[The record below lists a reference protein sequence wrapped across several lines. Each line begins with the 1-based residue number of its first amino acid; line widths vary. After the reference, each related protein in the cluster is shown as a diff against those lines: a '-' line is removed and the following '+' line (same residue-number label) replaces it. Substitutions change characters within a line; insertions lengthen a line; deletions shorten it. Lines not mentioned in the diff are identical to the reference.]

1 MTYLLDVNSL
11 LALGVLH
18 HEFHERVAAW
28 IARLAKKEIPDL
40 ATCSITELG
49 FVRVLSQAQQYRFS
63 VVQARELLLLLKA
76 SESIR
81 CLFIPDGHDI
91 SHLPKW
97 KKSPKQTTDGH
108 LVELAR
114 ANGAQ
119 LATLDGK
126 IPGSFVIPLSR

>member
-18 HEFHERVAAW
+18 HEFHDRVAAW
-28 IARLAKKEIPDL
+28 VAKLARKGTPDL
-40 ATCSITELG
+40 AGCSITELG
-49 FVRVLSQAQQYRFS
+49 FVRVLSQAQQYRIS
-63 VVQARELLLLLKA
+63 VVQARELLIMLKG
-76 SESIR
+76 SKSIR
-81 CLFIPDGHDI
+81 YSFISDSQDI

-97 KKSPKQTTDGH
+97 VKTPKQTTDGH
-108 LVELAR
+108 LAELAR

-126 IPGSFVIPLSR
+126 IPGSFLIPTRR

>member
-18 HEFHERVAAW
+18 HEFHKRVAAW
-28 IARLAKKEIPDL
+28 IARLGKKGIPDL

-76 SESIR
+76 SESIS
-81 CLFIPDGHDI
+81 CSFIPDGHDI

-97 KKSPKQTTDGH
+97 VKSPKQTTDWH

-126 IPGSFVIPLSR
+126 IPGCFFIP

>member
-11 LALGVLH
+11 LALGVLQ
-18 HEFHERVAAW
+18 HEFHQRVAAW
-28 IARLAKKEIPDL
+28 VARLAKKGIPDL
-40 ATCSITELG
+40 ATSSITELG

-63 VVQARELLLLLKA
+63 VLQARELLLLLKA

-81 CLFIPDGHDI
+81 CSIIPDGHDI
-91 SHLPKW
+91 AHLPKW
-97 KKSPKQTTDGH
+97 VKSPKQTTDGH

-114 ANGAQ
+114 SNGAQ

-126 IPGSFVIPLSR
+126 IPGSFLIPQNR

>member
-1 MTYLLDVNSL
+1 MRYLLDVNSL

-18 HEFHERVAAW
+18 HEFHGRVAAW
-28 IARLAKKEIPDL
+28 VARQAKKGIPDL

-63 VVQARELLLLLKA
+63 VIQARELLLLLKA
-76 SESIR
+76 SESIH
-81 CLFIPDGHDI
+81 CAFIPDGHDI

-97 KKSPKQTTDGH
+97 VNSPKQTTDGH
-108 LVELAR
+108 LMELAR

-126 IPGSFVIPLSR
+126 IPGSFLIPQSR

>member
-11 LALGVLH
+11 LALGILH

-28 IARLAKKEIPDL
+28 VARLAKKGIPDL

-63 VVQARELLLLLKA
+63 VVQARELLLRLKA
-76 SESIR
+76 AEVIH
-81 CLFIPDGHDI
+81 CTFIPDGHDV
-91 SHLPKW
+91 SYLPKW
-97 KKSPKQTTDGH
+97 VRSPKQITDGH
-108 LVELAR
+108 LVELAK

-119 LATLDGK
+119 LATLDEK
-126 IPGSFVIPLSR
+126 FPGSFLIPSSH

>member
-1 MTYLLDVNSL
+1 MRYLLDVNSL

-18 HEFHERVAAW
+18 HEFHGRVAAW
-28 IARLAKKEIPDL
+28 VARQAKKGIPDL

-63 VVQARELLLLLKA
+63 VIQARELLLLLKA
-76 SESIR
+76 SESIH
-81 CLFIPDGHDI
+81 CAFIPDGHDI

-97 KKSPKQTTDGH
+97 VKSPKQTTDGH
-108 LVELAR
+108 LMELAR

-126 IPGSFVIPLSR
+126 IPGSFLIPQSR

>member
-11 LALGVLH
+11 LALCVIQ

-28 IARLAKKEIPDL
+28 IATLAKKGIPDL
-40 ATCSITELG
+40 ASCSITELG
-49 FVRVLSQAQQYRFS
+49 FVRVLSQAQQYRIS
-63 VVQARELLLLLKA
+63 VDQAREILILLKA
-76 SESIR
+76 SRSIR
-81 CLFIPDGHDI
+81 FLFISDGQDI

-97 KKSPKQTTDGH
+97 VKTAKQTTDGH
-108 LVELAR
+108 LEELAR

-126 IPGSFVIPLSR
+126 IPGSFLIPIRR

>member
-1 MTYLLDVNSL
+1 MIYLLDVNSL

-18 HEFHERVAAW
+18 HEFHERVADW
-28 IARLAKKEIPDL
+28 VARLAQKGIPGL

-63 VVQARELLLLLKA
+63 VVQARELLLQLKA
-76 SESIR
+76 SESIH
-81 CLFIPDGHDI
+81 CPFIPDGNDI

-97 KKSPKQTTDGH
+97 VKSPKQTTDSH
-108 LVELAR
+108 LLGLAR

-126 IPGSFVIPLSR
+126 IPGCFLIPQTR

>member
-18 HEFHERVAAW
+18 HEFHGSVAAW
-28 IARLAKKEIPDL
+28 LARLAKKGIPEL

-49 FVRVLSQAQQYRFS
+49 FVGVLSQAQQYRFS
-63 VVQARELLLLLKA
+63 VVQAREVLLLLKA
-76 SESIR
+76 SKSIH
-81 CLFIPDGHDI
+81 CIFIPDGHDI

-97 KKSPKQTTDGH
+97 VKSPKQTTDGH

-126 IPGSFVIPLSR
+126 IPGSVLIPQST

>member
-11 LALGVLH
+11 LALGVIQ

-28 IARLAKKEIPDL
+28 IATLAKKGIPEV
-40 ATCSITELG
+40 ASCSITELG
-49 FVRVLSQAQQYRFS
+49 FVRVLSQAQQYRIS
-63 VVQARELLLLLKA
+63 VVQGREMLILLKA
-76 SESIR
+76 SKLIR
-81 CLFIPDGHDI
+81 FSFISDGQDI

-97 KKSPKQTTDGH
+97 VKTPKQTTDGH
-108 LVELAR
+108 LVDLAR

-126 IPGSFVIPLSR
+126 IPGSFLIPTRR

>member
-18 HEFHERVAAW
+18 HEFHDRVAAW
-28 IARLAKKEIPDL
+28 VARLAKREIPEF

-63 VVQARELLLLLKA
+63 VVQARELLLLLKTNK
-76 SESIR
+76 SIR
-81 CLFIPDGHDI
+81 CTFIPDGHDI
-91 SHLPKW
+91 SRLPKW
-97 KKSPKQTTDGH
+97 VKGPKQITDAH
-108 LVELAR
+108 LVELAK

-119 LATLDGK
+119 LATLDEK
-126 IPGSFVIPLSR
+126 IPGSFLIPQSR

>member
-1 MTYLLDVNSL
+1 MIYLMDVNSL

-28 IARLAKKEIPDL
+28 VARLARKGIPEL

-81 CLFIPDGHDI
+81 CAFLPDTHDI
-91 SHLPKW
+91 AHLPKW
-97 KKSPKQTTDGH
+97 VKITKQTTDGH

-119 LATLDGK
+119 LATLDEK
-126 IPGSFVIPLSR
+126 IPGSFLIPRSR

>member
-1 MTYLLDVNSL
+1 MIYLLDVNSL

-18 HEFHERVAAW
+18 HEFHDRLTAW
-28 IARLAKKEIPDL
+28 IAHLAKKGIPDL

-49 FVRVLSQAQQYRFS
+49 FVRVLSQAQQYRVS
-63 VVQARELLLLLKA
+63 VIQARELLLLLKA

-81 CLFIPDGHDI
+81 CSFIPDGHDI

-97 KKSPKQTTDGH
+97 VKTPKQTTDGH
-108 LVELAR
+108 LLELAR

-119 LATLDGK
+119 LATIDGK
-126 IPGSFVIPLSR
+126 IPGSFFIPQSR